1 MPRKIVWTAGQDTQI
16 RRLRTEGATWDGIA
30 QALGLARGAV
40 IQRARILGAEHPP
53 ATATAA
59 FGEADRASLPSG
71 HARTWDPIVR
81 GTSLEG
87 VRFRIPGPIR

>member
-16 RRLRTEGATWDGIA
+16 RQLRTEGATWDGIA
-30 QALGLARGAV
+30 QVLGLARSAV
-40 IQRARILGAEHPP
+40 IQRARILGAEHTP
-53 ATATAA
+53 ANAA
-59 FGEADRASLPSG
+59 ALDEADRASLPSG

-87 VRFRIPGPIR
+87 VRFKIPGPVR